1 MDLTSISAALGSVKI
16 AMDIAKL
23 LKESTSSLE
32 QAEVK
37 LKMADLISALADVK
51 VEIAEV
57 RDNLAEKDQI
67 IKELKQQL
75 NTQSNLV
82 WEKPYYWLM
91 NDNVKEGPFCQN
103 CYDDSKKL
111 IRLQGGGTNA
121 WRCYSC
127 EKYFTDANYR
137 ITALFTSKY

>member
-1 MDLTSISAALGSVKI
+1 MDLTSISAALGSVKA

-23 LKESTSSLE
+23 LKDSTSTLE

-51 VEIAEV
+51 VEIADV
-57 RDNLAEKDQI
+57 RDELTEKDQL

-75 NTQSNLV
+75 NVESNVV

-91 NDNVKEGPFCQN
+91 KDNVKEGPFCQN
-103 CYDDSKKL
+103 CYDHSKKL
-111 IRLQGGGTNA
+111 IRLQGGGTKS

-127 EKYFTDANYR
+127 EKYFEDANYR
-137 ITALFTSKY
+137 MPSIR

>member
-1 MDLTSISAALGSVKI
+1 MDLTSISAALGSVK
-16 AMDIAKL
+16 AALEIAKL
-23 LKESTSSLE
+23 LKDSTSTLE

-51 VEIAEV
+51 IEIADV
-57 RDNLAEKDQI
+57 RDVLAEKDQL

-75 NTQSNLV
+75 NIKSKVV

-91 NDNVKEGPFCQN
+91 NDDVKEGPFCQN
-103 CYDDSKKL
+103 CYDDSKKM

-127 EKYFTDANYR
+127 EKYFEDANYR
-137 ITALFTSKY
+137 IPALFTSRY